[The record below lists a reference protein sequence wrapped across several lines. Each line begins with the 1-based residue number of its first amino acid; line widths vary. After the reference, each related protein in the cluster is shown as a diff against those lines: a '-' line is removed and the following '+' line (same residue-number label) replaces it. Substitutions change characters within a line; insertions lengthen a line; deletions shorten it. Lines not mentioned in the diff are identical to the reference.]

1 MVRSYKGSH
10 SGDHG
15 DGLVRSEFHRAR
27 FGDRMVESFEW
38 VKDRMD
44 PVGLLNPNRLVRPPQ
59 MDDRSLFRYPPD
71 YAVPELETAFDWSA
85 YSGTGGGFQGAVEMC
100 NNNGACRQAEGVI
113 ERHSRFQGKRV
124 AVRVDP
130 G

>member
-1 MVRSYKGSH
+1 MVRSYKGSD
-10 SGDHG
+10 SGEHC
-15 DGLVRSEFHRAR
+15 DGLVRSECHRAM

-59 MDDRSLFRYPPD
+59 LDDRSLFRYPPD

-85 YSGTGGGFQGAVEMC
+85 SSGTGGGFQGAVAMC
-100 NNNGACRQAEGVI
+100 NNKDRQST
-113 ERHSRFQGKRV
+113 RMTSSH
-124 AVRVDP
+124 
-130 G
+130 